1 MEAIEFI
8 NRYPDYIKQLEK
20 VVKEEYKTVIE
31 KLKEHDPH
39 DIVKPEHYFNSD
51 AEAIGVVFKLFL
63 KKLSKVESKAE

>member
-8 NRYPDYIKQLEK
+8 NRYPEYINQIEK
-20 VVKEEYKTVIE
+20 VVRPEFAPVIE

-51 AEAIGVVFKLFL
+51 AEAIGVVLKLFL

>member
-8 NRYPDYIKQLEK
+8 SRYPEYISKIEK
-20 VVKEEYKTVIE
+20 VVRPEFAPVIK

-63 KKLSKVESKAE
+63 KKLSME